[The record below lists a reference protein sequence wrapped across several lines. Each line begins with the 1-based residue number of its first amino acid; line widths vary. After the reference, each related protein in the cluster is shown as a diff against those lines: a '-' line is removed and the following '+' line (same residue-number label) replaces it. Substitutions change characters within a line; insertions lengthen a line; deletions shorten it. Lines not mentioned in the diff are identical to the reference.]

1 MAEFTD
7 IHVGKQLKVV
17 SNLPSGT
24 PGLQDLVYGLG
35 PTAIPGTIW
44 AEGGV
49 LVGSPLNYPIP
60 NVPEAALMVG
70 RAPLTNKLAKVAV
83 SILKV
88 TNKGGLSPIDKVNPL
103 DIWFGDP
110 GIGIVGITI
119 NSSIINIVNASAIN
133 IATPTLNITGIKN
146 QVGAQ
151 NDAGVQSEAGVQAEA
166 GAEVRSGA
174 KVDNA
179 PTRTINGNLTVNGKF
194 HVNGK
199 ASWTSSIV
207 SVTKRFDIP
216 HPTKGDAYRLNHGCL
231 EGPELGVY
239 IRGKLDGSHIIEIP
253 EYWKGLVDYDTITV
267 QLTPFGKADSS
278 LYVKEIGEDK
288 IILSSDHLVQVK
300 CFYQVYG
307 ERKDVDKLVVE
318 YKGTEPR
325 E

>member
-60 NVPEAALMVG
+60 NIPEAALMVG
-70 RAPLTNKLAKVAV
+70 RAPLTNPLAKVAV

-179 PTRTINGNLTVNGKF
+179 PTRTINGNLTVTGKF

-318 YKGTEPR
+318 YKGIEPR

>member
-1 MAEFTD
+1 MKCKDF
-7 IHVGKQLKVV
+7 HVGGQLKVV
-17 SNLPSGT
+17 SNLPGGK
-24 PGLQDLVYGLG
+24 PGLQDQCYGLG
-35 PTAIPGTIW
+35 PTVVPGTVW

-88 TNKGGLSPIDKVNPL
+88 TNKGGLSPIDKINPL
-103 DIWFGDP
+103 DIWLGDT
-110 GIGIVGITI
+110 GVGVVGITI
-119 NSSIINIVNASAIN
+119 NSSVITIVNGSAIT
-133 IATPTLNITGIKN
+133 ITSPTVSFFTNKFH
-146 QVGAQ
+146 VGAQ
-151 NDAGVQSEAGVQAEA
+151 ADSGAQAETGLQAEA
-166 GAEVRSGA
+166 GAEVRSGS

-194 HVNGK
+194 HVNGR

-207 SVTKRFDIP
+207 SVTKKFDIE
-216 HPTKGDAYRLNHGCL
+216 HPVKGKGHRLEHGCL

-267 QLTPFGKADSS
+267 QLTPFGKPDSS
-278 LYVKEIGEDK
+278 LHVKEIGEDK

>member
-60 NVPEAALMVG
+60 NIPEAALMVG
-70 RAPLTNKLAKVAV
+70 RAPLTNPLAKVAV

-119 NSSIINIVNASAIN
+119 NSSIINIANATAIN

-151 NDAGVQSEAGVQAEA
+151 NDAGAQSEAGVQAEA

>member
-1 MAEFTD
+1 MKCRDF
-7 IHVGKQLKVV
+7 HVGGQLKVV
-17 SNLPSGT
+17 SNLPGGK
-24 PGLQDLVYGLG
+24 PGLQDQCYGLG
-35 PTAIPGTIW
+35 PTVVPGTIW

>member
-1 MAEFTD
+1 MKCRDF
-7 IHVGKQLKVV
+7 HVGGQLKVV
-17 SNLPSGT
+17 SNLPGGK
-24 PGLQDLVYGLG
+24 PGLQDQCYGLG
-35 PTAIPGTIW
+35 PTVVPGTIW

-60 NVPEAALMVG
+60 NIPEAALMVG
-70 RAPLTNKLAKVAV
+70 RAPLTNPLAKVAV

-88 TNKGGLSPIDKVNPL
+88 TNKGGLSPIDKINPL
-103 DIWFGDP
+103 DIWLGDP
-110 GIGIVGITI
+110 GVGVVGITI
-119 NSSIINIVNASAIN
+119 NSSVITIVNGSAI
-133 IATPTLNITGIKN
+133 TITSPNVSFFTNKFH
-146 QVGAQ
+146 VGAQ
-151 NDAGVQSEAGVQAEA
+151 ADAGAQAETGLQAEA
-166 GAEVRSGA
+166 GAEVRAGS

-267 QLTPFGKADSS
+267 QLTPFGKPDSS
-278 LYVKEIGEDK
+278 LHVKEIGEDK

>member
-49 LVGSPLNYPIP
+49 LVCSPLNYPIP
-60 NVPEAALMVG
+60 NIPESALMVG
-70 RAPLTNKLAKVAV
+70 RAPLTNPLAKVAV

-267 QLTPFGKADSS
+267 QLTPFGTPDSS
-278 LYVKEIGEDK
+278 LHVKEIGEDK

>member
-60 NVPEAALMVG
+60 NIPEAALMVG
-70 RAPLTNKLAKVAV
+70 RAPLTNPLAKVAI

-318 YKGTEPR
+318 YKGIEPR

>member
-60 NVPEAALMVG
+60 NIPEAALMVG
-70 RAPLTNKLAKVAV
+70 RAPLTNPLAKVAV

-88 TNKGGLSPIDKVNPL
+88 TNKGGLSPLDKINPL

-110 GIGIVGITI
+110 GVGVVGITI
-119 NSSIINIVNASAIN
+119 NSSIINIANATAIN

-151 NDAGVQSEAGVQAEA
+151 NDAGAQSEAGVQAEA
-166 GAEVRSGA
+166 GAEVRAGA